1 MVMATSIQAVL
12 IEPKVLA
19 YSGRRGTFLRPGEG
33 ETAECPCGKTVSFNE
48 TKETTDR
55 LLVVFCS
62 EKCRIEHISSY
73 LVVPHVEPS
82 KAVEKSR
89 RPKFC
94 PECEGPSTR
103 GGFAH
108 KDDDC
113 PLKGNNAAKA
123 RAAKLREEKPNCPD
137 CDGPPGRARGWKHK
151 DDCARLAKVKARQDR
166 PNCPDCDGPPGMV
179 NGWKHKEG
187 CAKVA
192 KRVAQP
198 AEPCSECGGPRKR
211 GKGYTHV
218 EGCSLKPQPQQHVN
232 GGKKKR
238 RGRSIKM
245 PAGAE

>member
-1 MVMATSIQAVL
+1 MVMAKSIQAVE
-12 IEPKVLA
+12 IEQKLPA
-19 YSGRRGTFLRPGEG
+19 YNCRRGTILRPGEG
-33 ETAECPCGKTVSFNE
+33 ETSECPCGATVSFNE
-48 TKETTDR
+48 TKDVADK

-62 EKCRIEHISSY
+62 RTCYEKHIRSF
-73 LVVPHVEPS
+73 LVVPHVEAS
-82 KAVEKSR
+82 KAGEKSR
-89 RPKFC
+89 RLKFC
-94 PECEGPSTR
+94 PECKGPSVR

-137 CDGPPGRARGWKHK
+137 CNGPPGRARGWKHK
-151 DDCARLAKVKARQDR
+151 DDCTRLVKVKARQDR

-179 NGWKHKEG
+179 NGWKHKED

-198 AEPCSECGGPRKR
+198 AEPCSECGGPRR

-218 EGCSLKPQPQQHVN
+218 EGCSLKPQPQQRVN
-232 GGKKKR
+232 GGKKR
-238 RGRSIKM
+238 RGGRPKKM